1 MCSLRL
7 QTPTFETHRIRLS
20 DGGALD
26 PATLTS
32 FPGGHQAH
40 LCLRTLNTVHR
51 GLVVAIAVSFRFKV
65 PELVLMISFQAAG

>member
-7 QTPTFETHRIRLS
+7 QIPTFETHWIRLS
-20 DGGALD
+20 EGGALD

-32 FPGGHQAH
+32 LPGGHQAR

-51 GLVVAIAVSFRFKV
+51 ALVVAMAVSFRFKV